1 MVYLI
6 KCSLCEC
13 NYIVI
18 PHRDFLISV
27 WCVCL
32 ESVCHWEC
40 SWCAVLKRRWPT
52 AWLVFILDSLPSED
66 GAFCP
71 AQAQYWYLLEK
82 TIHQGTGEALKG
94 YCQVP
99 VFGFSKTGLSFFF
112 FFLNP
117 LEASNWTEML
127 GNTLSLSVC
136 FSSSVQ
142 KAFPSALP
150 PLVSITNP
158 AKEPASFLGSSVLPF
173 QWLHKPGYGL
183 LTDLGL
189 SYSLKT
195 HWSPCCVL
203 GTIAYLPQ
211 GVQR

>member
-40 SWCAVLKRRWPT
+40 SWCAVLKRHWPT

-117 LEASNWTEML
+117 LEAINWIRNAWKYTVFV
-127 GNTLSLSVC
+127 SL
-136 FSSSVQ
+136 
-142 KAFPSALP
+142 
-150 PLVSITNP
+150 
-158 AKEPASFLGSSVLPF
+158 
-173 QWLHKPGYGL
+173 L
-183 LTDLGL
+183 L
-189 SYSLKT
+189 
-195 HWSPCCVL
+195 VL
-203 GTIAYLPQ
+203 GAESFSFSPATSSQYNKSS
-211 GVQR
+211 